1 MNGLSLFYILHFTYK
16 IIVSFLHIALSHIVL
31 SHFITDSQDQKVER
45 LTVNFEVY
53 IWS

>member
-16 IIVSFLHIALSHIVL
+16 IIINFLHIALSHNVL
-31 SHFITDSQDQKVER
+31 SHFTTDSQDQKVER
-45 LTVNFEVY
+45 LAVNFKVY